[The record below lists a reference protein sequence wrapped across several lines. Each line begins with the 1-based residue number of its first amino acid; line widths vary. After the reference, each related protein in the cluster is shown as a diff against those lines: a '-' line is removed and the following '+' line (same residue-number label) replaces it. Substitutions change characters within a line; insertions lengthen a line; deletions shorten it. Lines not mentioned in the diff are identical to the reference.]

1 MRNAG
6 EEKTEQSRIEE
17 MVKELS
23 TALHNI
29 KREQVFLEV
38 RERTHRLRT
47 SIMMLWRIIITYA
60 LQ

>member
-1 MRNAG
+1 
-6 EEKTEQSRIEE
+6 